1 MVIQLMNLL
10 IKLKKYL
17 DILMMKWKIANKVM
31 DGMILRKINKNL
43 KNAID
48 VGKKDI
54 LQDYVRRNKL
64 LDVSIA

>member
-1 MVIQLMNLL
+1 MNLL